1 MEQLKG
7 RHTGGNDRSLE
18 SLRAMSGQLETL
30 VPHLQTAKE
39 EAEIVHKSMGDI
51 VGTLGEMQEP
61 LGKLYTRLRNIKS
74 STARWENSC
83 RI

>member
-61 LGKLYTRLRNIKS
+61 LGKLYTK
-74 STARWENSC
+74 TEKY
-83 RI
+83 